1 MLRLRI
7 SLKRKFTWAASING
21 MSFLDKKLSVKQ
33 VLAIVAICTV
43 LVALSTAYYFAPAA
57 KNVAVLKASTG
68 KDSIVV
74 IEDVVP
80 DATALNKLRAAVDS
94 LGLSQQ
100 MAHGGFGFYLA
111 TADSGKIIHQFSS
124 KRSLVPASVLK
135 AITTGTALT
144 LLGPGYRFATVLQ
157 YDGKKEERVLKGNI
171 YIRGGGDPTLGSDVF
186 GSTSADRIMD
196 KWVEEIKK
204 LGIDTIEGAII
215 GDADLYEYDL
225 VPAGWAWEDM
235 QSDYCAGACGLSFF
249 ENMYELQVACNGS
262 STSCRVRPEVP
273 GLKLHNQVR
282 VNKAVEKNY
291 AYVMGAPYM
300 NERVVLGEANSSF
313 EAKSNIPDP
322 AFFCAY
328 TLYRYLRKS
337 GITVKD
343 SCTTMRRI
351 KQAGKWESKERKAFY
366 TTYSPALADI
376 VAHTNAV
383 SQNFYAETL
392 LKAMS
397 VQKNGYGSTTGGVAA
412 VIAHWKSKGID
423 LRGFYMV
430 DGSGV
435 SRFNSITP
443 KQLTEILIELSKDT
457 KIYPSFY
464 NSLPI
469 AGYGSTADVCA
480 GTSAQDNI
488 HFKSGYMTRVRC
500 FTGYVDSKKGKR
512 LAFTMMAN
520 NYLFE
525 VQEMRNKLEQLMVM
539 MAELE

>member
-1 MLRLRI
+1 
-7 SLKRKFTWAASING
+7 
-21 MSFLDKKLSVKQ
+21 MSFLNKRLPVKQ
-33 VLAIVAICTV
+33 ALAIVAVSMV
-43 LVALSTAYYFAPAA
+43 LAVLATAYFFSAPG
-57 KNVAVLKASTG
+57 KDVPSLKASTG
-68 KDSIVV
+68 KDPIVAE
-74 IEDVVP
+74 EDIAP
-80 DATALNKLRAAVDS
+80 DTSALAKLKIAIDS
-94 LGLSQQ
+94 LGLSPA
-100 MAHGGFGFYLA
+100 MMHGGFGFYLA
-111 TADSGKIIHQFSS
+111 TADSGEVLCEFSS
-124 KRSLVPASVLK
+124 RRSLVPASVLK
-135 AITTGTALT
+135 AVTTGTALR
-144 LLGPGYRFATVLQ
+144 LLGPDYRFATVLQ
-157 YDGKKEERVLKGNI
+157 HDGKAEGKVLSGNI

-235 QSDYCAGACGLSFF
+235 QSDYCAGACGLSFC
-249 ENMYELQVACNGS
+249 ENMYELEVVCSGS
-262 STSCRVRPEVP
+262 NTSCRVRPEVP
-273 GLKLHNQVR
+273 GLKLYNQVK
-282 VNKAVEKNY
+282 VNKGINKSY

-300 NERVVLGEANSSF
+300 DERVVLGEAASSF
-313 EAKSNIPDP
+313 EAKSNVPDP

-328 TLYRYLRKS
+328 TLYKYLRKS

-351 KQAGKWESKERKAFY
+351 KQSGKWEKKERKAFF

-397 VQKNGYGSTTGGVAA
+397 VHENGYGSTSGGVAA
-412 VIAHWKSKGID
+412 VIKYWKDKGID

-443 KQLTEILIELSKDT
+443 KQLTEMLIDYSKDAR
-457 KIYPSFY
+457 IFPSLY
-464 NSLPI
+464 NSLPV
-469 AGYGSTADVCA
+469 AGYGSTSDVCA
-480 GTSAQDNI
+480 GTLAQDNV

-500 FTGYVDSKKGKR
+500 FTGYVDTKKGKR

-520 NYLFE
+520 NYMYE